1 MSLSRQA
8 AGVVVL
14 WVGLWLVPGL
24 AFAQSSISGIV
35 KDTTGA
41 VLPGVTV
48 EASSDVLIEKV
59 RSSVTDAGGLYRIV
73 DLRPGVYTVTF
84 TLPGFSTFKRDGL
97 EMASDFTATVN
108 ADLRVG
114 SLEETIT
121 VTGESPI
128 VDVQSARRQRT
139 LDSELVQ
146 SLPTAR
152 GYAAL
157 AVLIPSMVVSG
168 GGVANVQLSPGMV
181 VFGGRGGR
189 GNEGRA
195 QVDGLNTGASLN
207 GGGVSGYRQDVE
219 NAQEVAITTAGG
231 LGETEVGGPTINIV
245 PRTGGNTFK
254 SHAFF
259 TGLTGGMQASNFT
272 DELRAAGLRTPAKQ
286 NYIYDSSY
294 SLGGPII
301 KDKLWFYGL
310 AYYRG
315 SENTVPGMF
324 ANKNAFDPTKW
335 GYVADES
342 RPAVAGGRGPLQPA
356 IRFTYQAT
364 QRDKINV
371 FWDEQISNNS
381 LGAGS
386 ATSAPETAGRNHG
399 WQRVQQVRWT
409 STATNRLLLEAGL
422 GTYLS
427 NWNTRERFAEDSPL
441 SVDARRMLVA
451 VTEQCGATVARDA
464 FGRGGSCAENGGIA
478 NLVYRAQNQWNADW
492 IGAHTW
498 NAAASF
504 ITGANALKVGY
515 QGAHHEDNRAGQSQT
530 PKLQYRFNNGI
541 PNQLTQNL
549 LPWRSLSRVRYS
561 AFYVQ
566 DQLTRGRL
574 TLSGAL
580 RYDHSWSYYPA
591 QQIGPSTWLPS
602 ATSFPETKGV
612 LGYNDLTP
620 RVGVAYDVFG
630 TGKTAVKFNMGKYL
644 EAAVNGNGN
653 YSQLLPSSRVV
664 TTATRAWTDANG
676 NYTPD
681 CDLLSRST
689 QPQDLRSSGG
699 DFCGALNNTAFGTEQ
714 IVLSY
719 DPAILQGW
727 GARPSDWQIGATVQ
741 QEILPRVSL
750 EVGYTRRWLNNFT
763 VTDNLLTAP
772 ADYDKFSVTAPSD
785 PRLPGGG
792 GYTVSGLYN
801 VNPSKATV
809 SNDLRTYAPK
819 YGTISQMYNG
829 VDINLNARMANGVQ
843 LQAGT
848 STGQR
853 VTDYCD
859 VRSKLPE
866 QAGGFSTGS
875 EVAAYSPVNPYCHV
889 APGNTTRLT
898 GAGTYTV
905 PKVDVLVAAT
915 FQSSPGEPLAANY
928 VVTSAAAAISLGRP
942 LANSAPNVTV
952 NLLAPGEKF
961 HPRVNQL
968 DFRVGK
974 ILRFGSQRANI
985 SLDLF
990 NALNKDTVL
999 TYNQNFVPGGAWLV
1013 PTTVLTARTA
1023 KITVQLD
1030 F

>member
-1 MSLSRQA
+1 MRTK
-8 AGVVVL
+8 VFVVL
-14 WVGLWLVPGL
+14 AWLGVFL
-24 AFAQSSISGIV
+24 APHLASAQSSITGVVRDASG
-35 KDTTGA
+35 G

-48 EASSDVLIEKV
+48 EAASDVLIEKV
-59 RSSVTDAGGLYRIV
+59 RSTVTDGGGQYRIV
-73 DLRPGVYTVTF
+73 DLRPGTYVVTF

-97 EMASDFTATVN
+97 DLASEFTATVN

-152 GYAAL
+152 GYAGL
-157 AVLIPSMVVSG
+157 IVLVPSMVVSG
-168 GGVANVQLSPGMV
+168 GGVANVQLTPGMI

-219 NAQEVAITTAGG
+219 NAQEVAVTTAGG

-245 PRTGGNTFK
+245 PRTGGNSFK
-254 SHAFF
+254 SHFFF
-259 TGLTGGMQASNFT
+259 TGLKGGMQASNYT
-272 DELRAAGLRTPAKQ
+272 DALRTAGLRTPAKT
-286 NYIYDSSY
+286 NYIYDTSY

-301 KDKLWFYGL
+301 QDRLWFYGL

-315 SENTVPGMF
+315 QESTIPGMF
-324 ANKNAFDPTKW
+324 YNKNAFDMTKW
-335 GYVADES
+335 GYEADTA
-342 RPAVAGGRGPLQPA
+342 RPAVGGGRGPIQPNLRLTFQ
-356 IRFTYQAT
+356 IS
-364 QRDKINV
+364 QRDKLNV

-381 LGAGS
+381 IGQGGA
-386 ATSAPETAGRNHG
+386 TTAPETGGLNHG

-409 STATNRLLLEAGL
+409 STATNKLLLEAGL

-427 NWNTRERFAEDSPL
+427 NWNTRERPGNNRNL
-441 SVDARRMLVA
+441 IN
-451 VTEQCGATVARDA
+451 VTEQCGATVALDA
-464 FGRGGSCAENGGIA
+464 FGRGGTCAQNGGIA
-478 NLVYRAQNQWNADW
+478 NLSYRALNQWNADW

-498 NAAASF
+498 NSAATYV
-504 ITGANALKVGY
+504 TGSNALKVGY
-515 QGAHHEDNRAGQSQT
+515 QGAYHADNRSGESQNA
-530 PKLQYRFNNGI
+530 KLTYRFNNGI
-541 PNQLTQNL
+541 PNLITQNL
-549 LPWRSLSRVRYS
+549 LPWQSLSRVRYN
-561 AFYVQ
+561 ALFLQ

-574 TLSGAL
+574 TMTGAV
-580 RYDHSWSYYPA
+580 RYDHSWSYYPE
-591 QQIGPSTWLPS
+591 QQIGPAKFLPT
-602 ATSFPETKGV
+602 ATSFPQTKGV
-612 LGYNDLTP
+612 IGYNDITP

-653 YSQLLPSSRVV
+653 YSSLLPTSRVV

-681 CDLLSRST
+681 CDLQSRSSL
-689 QPQDLRSSGG
+689 PQDLRATGG
-699 DFCGALNNTAFGTEQ
+699 DFCGALSNLAFGTEQ
-714 IVLSY
+714 IVLNY
-719 DPAILQGW
+719 DEAILKGW
-727 GARPSDWQIGATVQ
+727 GVRPSDWQIGVTVQ

-763 VTDNLLTAP
+763 VTDNLLTSA
-772 ADYDKFSVTAPSD
+772 ADYDQFSVTAPLDS
-785 PRLPGGG
+785 RLPGGG
-792 GYTVSGLYN
+792 GYAVSGLYN
-801 VNPSKATV
+801 VNPLKSSLT
-809 SNDLRTYAPK
+809 NDLRTYAPN
-819 YGTISQMYNG
+819 YGTISQVYNG
-829 VDINLNARMANGVQ
+829 IDINLNARMSNGLQ
-843 LQAGT
+843 LQAGS

-866 QAGGFSTGS
+866 QATGFSTGS
-875 EVAAYSPVNPYCHV
+875 EVSAFSPVNPYCHV
-889 APGNTTRLT
+889 APGNTTRFT
-898 GAGTYTV
+898 AAGTYTV
-905 PKVDVLVAAT
+905 PKVDVLLAST

-928 VVTSAAAAISLGRP
+928 VVTSAVAAQTLGRP

-952 NLLAPGEKF
+952 NLLAPDQMK

-974 ILRFGSQRANI
+974 ILRFGGHRANV

-990 NALNKDTVL
+990 NALNLDTVL
-999 TYNQNFVPGGAWLV
+999 TYNQNFVPGGAYLV
-1013 PTTVLTARTA
+1013 PLTVLTPRTA
-1023 KITVQLD
+1023 KITVQYD